1 MLYLQGGRFAFLLG
15 VATTLEALK
24 IFDRGHRRNK
34 GAITY
39 VLACMIAAQAV
50 GLYTVIWPQ
59 SGAGPVHRKC
69 GSNSAGVLSQ
79 VGDVPSTVDGKLGVE
94 YEKIEQG
101 EVEVRS
107 EKETD

>member
-1 MLYLQGGRFAFLLG
+1 M
-15 VATTLEALK
+15 ATTLEALK

-34 GAITY
+34 GAVTY

-69 GSNSAGVLSQ
+69 GLGSAGVLSQ
-79 VGDVPSTVDGKLGVE
+79 IRDVSSTDDGKLGAE

-101 EVEVRS
+101 EGEVKS
-107 EKETD
+107 EKETN